1 MNIAID
7 ARTVRLDSATLSI
20 TSHLAPLLGAAGSLD
35 EAEKVAALVPKIRPM
50 VEQLLLQIE
59 AASRAE
65 QQQVSIETRAV
76 YTILSA
82 LMPYVVPDAAVSGTL
97 TALFGALPN
106 LVQQVQQHFTPDLP
120 IVDRQDGPIVHD
132 DGAPAVHE

>member
-7 ARTVRLDSATLSI
+7 VRTVRLDSATLNI
-20 TSHLAPLLGAAGSLD
+20 TRQLAPLLGMAASSD

-50 VEQLLLQIE
+50 VEQLLKQLE
-59 AASRAE
+59 SAE
-65 QQQVSIETRAV
+65 KDAQRLPNVETRAV
-76 YTILSA
+76 YTVLSA
-82 LMPYVVPDAAVSGTL
+82 LLPAIVPDATISGSL
-97 TALFGALPN
+97 AELFAALPD
-106 LVQQVQQHFTPDLP
+106 LVQQLKQHFTPDLP